1 MVYCLIQDKF
11 KGVKIVVSK
20 NNLELIQNRMSQ
32 RYTKWALCRLTVG
45 VASVTIATGF
55 FFMAGGGSDQPGHS
69 SCGN

>member
-1 MVYCLIQDKF
+1 M
-11 KGVKIVVSK
+11 SK
-20 NNLELIQNRMSQ
+20 NNRELIQKRMSQ
-32 RYTKWALCRLTVG
+32 RYTKYALRRLTVG